1 MPFLP
6 AGQVFISL
14 HLHSWTVKTVETGQQ
29 STVFSS
35 ETSDTISLLA
45 RRLFADVHCFSSEL
59 SSPVE
64 FVAEG

>member
-14 HLHSWTVKTVETGQQ
+14 HLHSWTVKTVKTGQQ
-29 STVFSS
+29 SPVFSS
-35 ETSDTISLLA
+35 APTQSSQLA